1 MDPFSKTTKGVN
13 ILLVLNIYLNYRYI
27 SKTTVKSFLVIQMG
41 LSFHFR

>member
-13 ILLVLNIYLNYRYI
+13 ILLVNIYLNYRYI